1 MRRARRR
8 RMVVG
13 AAVVGHAA
21 AKSGASQ
28 QAAADQAAAQ
38 SAAPA
43 PAAALAEADVNT
55 QIQQLA
61 QMHNAGVLTDA
72 EFAAAKAKILGT

>member
-1 MRRARRR
+1 MI
-8 RMVVG
+8 VG

-21 AKSGASQ
+21 ARSGASQ

-38 SAAPA
+38 AAPPAAAPA
-43 PAAALAEADVNT
+43 ADDINT

-72 EFAAAKAKILGT
+72 EFAAAKAKLLGT